1 MSFMEVVSN
10 MARPKKDNVPVS
22 LRIEKELF
30 ERLNQFCEDSGQP
43 KTVAMERALTM
54 YIDDY
59 YEKQEIIKNNE

>member
-1 MSFMEVVSN
+1 

-30 ERLNQFCEDSGQP
+30 DRLNQFCEDSGQP

>member
-1 MSFMEVVSN
+1 MEVVSN

-30 ERLNQFCEDSGQP
+30 DRLNQFCEDSGQP

>member
-1 MSFMEVVSN
+1 

-30 ERLNQFCEDSGQP
+30 DRLNQFCKDSGQP

>member
-1 MSFMEVVSN
+1 MEVVSN

-59 YEKQEIIKNNE
+59 YEKQEIIKNIE

>member
-1 MSFMEVVSN
+1 MEVVSN

-30 ERLNQFCEDSGQP
+30 DRLNQFCEDSGQP

-59 YEKQEIIKNNE
+59 YEKQEIIRNIE

>member
-1 MSFMEVVSN
+1 

-59 YEKQEIIKNNE
+59 YEKQEIIKNIE